1 MHLREYF
8 KTYMSLFRNFLN
20 PKSKSDKGQDKPENS
35 DRSKYMPDIKMPTDE
50 RFMLNF
56 KNNGGKFLYCES
68 NEEVLEVFDN
78 IMLENDWYEKKSCCF
93 DENLKG
99 KFGNYNLEFTKSGEA
114 EFFLSSCEYLIA
126 NDGSILIS
134 SNQIKEKKLREL
146 PYNVVILAS
155 TSQLVDAIGEGLRG
169 IKHKNKERI
178 PTNIT
183 TIKNFE
189 NNKEGDFM
197 SYGSS
202 TKNLY
207 LLLLE
212 DL

>member
-1 MHLREYF
+1 MNLF
-8 KTYMSLFRNFLN
+8 KRFLN
-20 PKSKSDKGQDKPENS
+20 PKSKSDEEKDVPENAE
-35 DRSKYMPDIKMPTDE
+35 RGKYMPEVKLPTDE

-56 KNNGGKFLYCES
+56 KNNGGKFLYCIEDS
-68 NEEVLEVFDN
+68 EVQEAFDN
-78 IMLENDWYEKKSCCF
+78 ILMENDWYEKECCCF
-93 DENLKG
+93 DKNLKE
-99 KFGNYNLEFTKSGEA
+99 KFDGFNLKFNHSANA
-114 EFFLSSCEYLIA
+114 EFFLSTCEFLVA

-134 SNQIKEKKLREL
+134 SNQIKERKLHDL
-146 PYNVVILAS
+146 PANFVILSS
-155 TSQLVDAIGEGLRG
+155 TSQLIDTIGEGLRG
-169 IKHKNKERI
+169 IKFKNKQQI
-178 PTNIT
+178 PSNIT

-189 NNKEGDFM
+189 TKKEGDFM

>member
-1 MHLREYF
+1 
-8 KTYMSLFRNFLN
+8 MSLFRNFLN
-20 PKSKSDKGQDKPENS
+20 PKSKSDKGQNKPENS
-35 DRSKYMPDIKMPTDE
+35 DRSKYMPDVKLPTDE

-56 KNNGGKFLYCES
+56 KNNGGKFLYCET
-68 NEEVLEVFDN
+68 NEEVMEVFDN
-78 IMLENDWYEKKSCCF
+78 ILLENDWYEKEACCF
-93 DENLKG
+93 DPHLKE
-99 KFGNYNLEFTKSGEA
+99 KFSNYNLEYTNSGEA
-114 EFFLSSCEYLIA
+114 SFFLSTCEYLIA

-134 SNQIKEKKLREL
+134 SNQIKEKKLGEL
-146 PYNVVILAS
+146 PYNFVIVAS

-169 IKHKNKERI
+169 IKFKNKARI
-178 PTNIT
+178 PSNIT

>member
-1 MHLREYF
+1 
-8 KTYMSLFRNFLN
+8 MSLFRNFLN
-20 PKSKSDKGQDKPENS
+20 PKSKSDKGQDKPETS
-35 DRSKYMPDIKMPTDE
+35 DRSKYMPDVKLPTDE

-68 NEEVLEVFDN
+68 DAEIMEVFDN
-78 IMLENDWYEKKSCCF
+78 ILLENDWYEQKACCF
-93 DENLKG
+93 DPNLRE

-114 EFFLSSCEYLIA
+114 PFFLSTCEYLIA

-134 SNQIKEKKLREL
+134 SNQIKEKKLNEL
-146 PYNVVILAS
+146 PANFIILAS
-155 TSQLVDAIGEGLRG
+155 TSQLVDTIGEGLRG
-169 IKHKNKERI
+169 IKFHNKERI
-178 PTNIT
+178 PSNIT
-183 TIKNFE
+183 TIKSFE
-189 NNKEGDFM
+189 TQKEGDFM

-207 LLLLE
+207 LLLRE

>member
-1 MHLREYF
+1 
-8 KTYMSLFRNFLN
+8 MSLFRNFLN
-20 PKSKSDKGQDKPENS
+20 PKSKSDKGRETENS
-35 DRSKYMPDIKMPTDE
+35 DRGKYMPDIKLPTDE

-68 NEEVLEVFDN
+68 NEEIMEVFDN
-78 IMLENDWYEKKSCCF
+78 ILLENDWYEKPCCCF
-93 DENLKG
+93 DPNLKE
-99 KFGNYNLEFTKSGEA
+99 KFKGYNLEFTKSGEA
-114 EFFLSSCEYLIA
+114 SFFLSTCEYLIA

-134 SNQIKEKKLREL
+134 SNQIKEKKLMDL
-146 PYNVVILAS
+146 PYNFVIVTS

-169 IKHKNKERI
+169 IKFRNKEKI
-178 PTNIT
+178 PSNIT

-189 NNKEGDFM
+189 TNKEGDFM

>member
-1 MHLREYF
+1 
-8 KTYMSLFRNFLN
+8 MSLFRNFLN
-20 PKSKSDKGQDKPENS
+20 PKSKSDKGQERPENS
-35 DRSKYMPDIKMPTDE
+35 DRSKYMPDVKLPTDE

-68 NEEVLEVFDN
+68 NEELMEAFDN
-78 IMLENDWYEKKSCCF
+78 IMLENDWYEKKVCCF
-93 DENLKG
+93 DQNLRE
-99 KFGNYNLEFTKSGEA
+99 KFSGYNLEFTNSGESA
-114 EFFLSSCEYLIA
+114 FFLSTCEYLIA

-146 PYNVVILAS
+146 PYDFVIVSA
-155 TSQLVDAIGEGLRG
+155 TSKLVDAIGEGLRG
-169 IKHKNKERI
+169 IKFKNKDRI

-189 NNKEGDFM
+189 NNKEGEFM
-197 SYGSS
+197 IYGRS

-207 LLLLE
+207 WLLLE

>member
-1 MHLREYF
+1 MPH
-8 KTYMSLFRNFLN
+8 MSLFRNFLN
-20 PKSKSDKGQDKPENS
+20 PKSKSDKGQDKPETS
-35 DRSKYMPDIKMPTDE
+35 DRSKYMPDVKLPTDE

-68 NEEVLEVFDN
+68 DEEIMDVFDN
-78 IMLENDWYEKKSCCF
+78 ILLENDWYEQKACCF
-93 DENLKG
+93 DQNLRD

-114 EFFLSSCEYLIA
+114 PFFLSTCEYLIA

-134 SNQIKEKKLREL
+134 SNQIKEKKLQEL
-146 PYNVVILAS
+146 PYNFIILAS

-169 IKHKNKERI
+169 IKFKNKDRI
-178 PTNIT
+178 PSNIT

-189 NNKEGDFM
+189 TNKEGDFM

>member
-1 MHLREYF
+1 
-8 KTYMSLFRNFLN
+8 MSLFRNFLN
-20 PKSKSDKGQDKPENS
+20 PKSKSDKGQDTSENS
-35 DRSKYMPDIKMPTDE
+35 DRSKYMPDVKLPTDE

-68 NEEVLEVFDN
+68 NEEVMEVFDN

-93 DENLKG
+93 DPGLKD
-99 KFGNYNLEFTKSGEA
+99 KFSEYNLEFTNSGESA
-114 EFFLSSCEYLIA
+114 FFLSTCEYLIA

-146 PYNVVILAS
+146 PYNFVILAS

-169 IKHKNKERI
+169 IKFKNRDRI
-178 PTNIT
+178 PSNIT

>member
-1 MHLREYF
+1 
-8 KTYMSLFRNFLN
+8 MSLFRNFLN

-35 DRSKYMPDIKMPTDE
+35 ERSKYMPDVKLPTDE

-56 KNNGGKFLYCES
+56 KNNGGKFLYCE
-68 NEEVLEVFDN
+68 NEEEVLEVFDS
-78 IMLENDWYEKKSCCF
+78 IMLENDWYEKSSCCF
-93 DENLKG
+93 DPGLKD
-99 KFGNYNLEFTKSGEA
+99 KFSDFNLEFTNSGDA
-114 EFFLSSCEYLIA
+114 SFFLSTCEYLIA

-134 SNQIKEKKLREL
+134 SNQIKEKQLREL
-146 PYNVVILAS
+146 PYNFIIMAS

-169 IKHKNKERI
+169 IKFRNKKRI
-178 PTNIT
+178 PSNIT
-183 TIKNFE
+183 TIKSFE